1 MERWPL
7 RSFSSRPSSAC
18 PGTQRG
24 KMAKVRR
31 KLKAAGEHSSG
42 SPSAARMLRGGET
55 SEFSACLGGFFLCVC
70 PGLVARLVVDTV
82 PSACRVT
89 AGCCCVSR
97 RVHRVFCFNSFPPP
111 PDSHATICGHLHSEL
126 VRQLKHAGAA
136 FSQGFLFFLYP
147 VLTASHG

>member
-1 MERWPL
+1 MRL
-7 RSFSSRPSSAC
+7 RNGTVATAIIFFTSFLSLSWYTAWQNGKGKAKAKSSRGALLRLAVSSAY
-18 PGTQRG
+18 
-24 KMAKVRR
+24 V
-31 KLKAAGEHSSG
+31 
-42 SPSAARMLRGGET
+42 RGGET

-97 RVHRVFCFNSFPPP
+97 RVHRVFRFNSFLP
-111 PDSHATICGHLHSEL
+111 PDSHATICGHLHSEV

-136 FSQGFLFFLYP
+136 FSQGFLFFFIQF
-147 VLTASHG
+147 